1 MATDPE
7 SQRIRGYLQSQA
19 SEKTVEELIARV
31 EEGMQEL
38 AGAAL
43 AIRPGARTAIPPG
56 ETWSPDDCLRHATGS
71 DIHCAR
77 QILHVAC
84 TGELPPGAEE
94 APAGS
99 FEEMLARH
107 REALD
112 SLYAHVREADPEAFL
127 DVKWEHPFFGELN
140 WREWLLFLRI
150 HSKDH
155 ARQLAA
161 MAGSG

>member
-1 MATDPE
+1 MTTDPE
-7 SQRIRGYLQSQA
+7 TLRIRSYLQSQA
-19 SEKTVEELIARV
+19 AEKSVEDLIARV
-31 EEGMQEL
+31 EEGMKEL
-38 AGAAL
+38 AEAAL
-43 AIRPGARTAIPPG
+43 AINPGARTTVPRG
-56 ETWSPDDCLRHATGS
+56 ETWSPEDCLRHATGS

-84 TGELPPGAEE
+84 TGELPGGEE
-94 APAGS
+94 QAPAGT
-99 FEEMLARH
+99 FEEMLASH

-112 SLYAHVREADPEAFL
+112 SLYVHVREAGAGAFL

-150 HSKDH
+150 HAKDH

-161 MAGSG
+161 MAGSS